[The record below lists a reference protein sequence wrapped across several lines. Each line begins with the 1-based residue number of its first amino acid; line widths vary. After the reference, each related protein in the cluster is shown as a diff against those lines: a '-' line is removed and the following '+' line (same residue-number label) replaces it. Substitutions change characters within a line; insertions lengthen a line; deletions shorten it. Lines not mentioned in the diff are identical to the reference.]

1 MFNTTRNENE
11 KWFCRSCL
19 QSSSSESVL
28 KRHKD
33 DFLAINGA
41 QRVRL
46 EKGVIKFKNY
56 CNQIPSAFRIYAG
69 FESNL
74 DDVNIWEGNYSKKY
88 HKHVD
93 FGFSYKVVCTD
104 ARFSKRMK
112 FCRGKNA
119 AYEFVKSILEKFQ
132 WCKKVMKKY
141 FNNNL
146 IMTEKEEYDFQISNV
161 CWICKRLID
170 DDNVKVRD
178 QCHVTGKFR
187 GAAHWDCNINLTIN
201 KKVKVKFRNLRGS
214 DSHLIFSE
222 LSNFDVKIEVIPNR
236 LEKYIAFILNRD
248 LVLI

>member
-1 MFNTTRNENE
+1 MNF
-11 KWFCRSCL
+11 F
-19 QSSSSESVL
+19 
-28 KRHKD
+28 
-33 DFLAINGA
+33 
-41 QRVRL
+41 
-46 EKGVIKFKNY
+46 
-56 CNQIPSAFRIYAG
+56 
-69 FESNL
+69 
-74 DDVNIWEGNYSKKY
+74 
-88 HKHVD
+88 
-93 FGFSYKVVCTD
+93 
-104 ARFSKRMK
+104 
-112 FCRGKNA
+112 RGKNS

-161 CWICKRLID
+161 CWICKKLID

-178 QCHVTGKFR
+178 QCHVTDKFR
-187 GAAHWDCNINLTIN
+187 GAAHWDSNIILTIN
-201 KKVKVKFRNLRGS
+201 KKVKVKFHNLRGS

>member
-1 MFNTTRNENE
+1 MFNTTGNENE

-33 DFLAINGA
+33 DCLAINGA

-74 DDVNIWEGNYSKKY
+74 DDVKIWESNYSKKY

-93 FGFSYKVVCTD
+93 FGFYYKVVCTD

-112 FCRGKNA
+112 FFRGKNV
-119 AYEFVKSILEKFQ
+119 AY
-132 WCKKVMKKY
+132 
-141 FNNNL
+141 
-146 IMTEKEEYDFQISNV
+146 
-161 CWICKRLID
+161 
-170 DDNVKVRD
+170 
-178 QCHVTGKFR
+178 
-187 GAAHWDCNINLTIN
+187 
-201 KKVKVKFRNLRGS
+201 
-214 DSHLIFSE
+214 
-222 LSNFDVKIEVIPNR
+222 
-236 LEKYIAFILNRD
+236 
-248 LVLI
+248 